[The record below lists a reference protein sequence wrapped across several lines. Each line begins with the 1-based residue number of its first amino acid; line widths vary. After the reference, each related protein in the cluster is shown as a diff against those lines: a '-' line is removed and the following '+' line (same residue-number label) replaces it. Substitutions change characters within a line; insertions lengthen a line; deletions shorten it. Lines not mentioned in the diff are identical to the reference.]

1 MPPLHLLRA
10 FTSVVDHHSFA
21 RAAQELRMTPSSVSR
36 LVKALEQELGT
47 QLLNRSTRA
56 MSLTAAGQALY
67 AECGSAFAQ
76 LRSAFQM
83 AGQQQAQPR
92 GLLRLSV
99 PVSFG
104 RTHVLPHLAGFLRQH
119 PEIELDLLMTDRY
132 LDLVAEGVTLAIRIG
147 RLDDSSLV
155 ARKLMDNRRLLVA
168 SPAYLAQHGA
178 PAAVADLAAHA
189 CLNLAVN
196 RDAELW
202 RLTGPDGERSLRPQG
217 RIRADNGDAIRQLAI
232 DGLGI
237 AFLSSATVA
246 AALDSGELVQVLPQ
260 WGGRPSGVYG
270 VCPQRPAPPSARA
283 AMDFLASRWA

>member
-10 FTSVVDHHSFA
+10 FTCVVDHHSFA

-104 RTHVLPHLAGFLRQH
+104 RTHVLPHLAGFLHQH
-119 PEIELDLLMTDRY
+119 PEIELDL
-132 LDLVAEGVTLAIRIG
+132 
-147 RLDDSSLV
+147 
-155 ARKLMDNRRLLVA
+155 
-168 SPAYLAQHGA
+168 
-178 PAAVADLAAHA
+178 
-189 CLNLAVN
+189 C
-196 RDAELW
+196 
-202 RLTGPDGERSLRPQG
+202 
-217 RIRADNGDAIRQLAI
+217 
-232 DGLGI
+232 
-237 AFLSSATVA
+237 
-246 AALDSGELVQVLPQ
+246 
-260 WGGRPSGVYG
+260 
-270 VCPQRPAPPSARA
+270 
-283 AMDFLASRWA
+283 